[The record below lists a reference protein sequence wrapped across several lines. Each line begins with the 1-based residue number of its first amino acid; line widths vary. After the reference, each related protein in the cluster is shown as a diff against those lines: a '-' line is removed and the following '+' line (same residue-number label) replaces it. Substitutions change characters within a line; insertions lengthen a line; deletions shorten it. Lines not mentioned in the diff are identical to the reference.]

1 MLTESTSAGQST
13 QAARDAR
20 RVTSE
25 LTEMLAVLV
34 VPALLLSGVNLLVG

>member
-1 MLTESTSAGQST
+1 MAQQGTNGGRLP
-13 QAARDAR
+13 QAAGDAR

-34 VPALLLSGVNLLVG
+34 LPAMLLSGINLFFG

>member
-1 MLTESTSAGQST
+1 MDQHGTSGT
-13 QAARDAR
+13 PLPETARDAH

-34 VPALLLSGVNLLVG
+34 VPAMLLSGVNLFFG

>member
-1 MLTESTSAGQST
+1 MSTESRSGGQLP

-34 VPALLLSGVNLLVG
+34 VPAMLLSGVNLFFG